1 MSNEILNL
9 AYALESQGIAFYENF
24 SDKDE
29 IFSQILTI
37 KNSGLTLL
45 KDYAQNNNLALGDGI
60 DLEIVKPEDPEDAL
74 IKAINYELELNAFY
88 ERASDSVEDDILRD
102 ICFRL
107 WATSHNE
114 YVPALKTRLKQIW
127 ATEKNET
134 EEKNTEEKNT
144 EEKNLNV
151 FDTDAINQMSE
162 TIDKFASGKAT
173 NEDLAALLK
182 SPNAS
187 FLGGLA
193 LGGLAA
199 MMLNKTNENQTNKE

>member
-24 SDKDE
+24 RYKDE

-134 EEKNTEEKNT
+134 EEKN
-144 EEKNLNV
+144 LNV
-151 FDTDAINQMSE
+151 FDADAINQMSE

-199 MMLNKTNENQTNKE
+199 MILNKTNENQTNKE

>member
-45 KDYAQNNNLALGDGI
+45 KDYAQNNNLTLGDGI

-134 EEKNTEEKNT
+134 EEKNTEEKN
-144 EEKNLNV
+144 LNI
-151 FDTDAINQMSE
+151 FDADAINQMSE

-182 SPNAS
+182 SPNVS

-199 MMLNKTNENQTNKE
+199 MTLNKTNENQTNKE

>member
-9 AYALESQGIAFYENF
+9 AYALESQGIAFYGNF

-134 EEKNTEEKNT
+134 EEKN
-144 EEKNLNV
+144 LNV
-151 FDTDAINQMSE
+151 FDADAINQMSE

-199 MMLNKTNENQTNKE
+199 MILNKTNENQTNKE

>member
-134 EEKNTEEKNT
+134 EEKN
-144 EEKNLNV
+144 LNV
-151 FDTDAINQMSE
+151 FDADAINKMSE

-199 MMLNKTNENQTNKE
+199 MILNKTNENQTNKE

>member
-45 KDYAQNNNLALGDGI
+45 KDYAQNNNLTLGDGI

-134 EEKNTEEKNT
+134 KEKST

-151 FDTDAINQMSE
+151 FDADAINQMSE

>member
-74 IKAINYELELNAFY
+74 IKSINYELELSAFY

-134 EEKNTEEKNT
+134 EEKNTEEKN
-144 EEKNLNV
+144 LNV
-151 FDTDAINQMSE
+151 FDADAINQMSE

-199 MMLNKTNENQTNKE
+199 MILNKTNENQTNKE